1 MVLCLYST
9 YITTFFCE
17 VGVQP
22 FYAAL
27 AVGANIFV
35 SSFVQST
42 LTDKVCKV
50 IARYN
55 VMITAQLYSLGEEL
69 SSSLSQY

>member
-1 MVLCLYST
+1 MFSFLRLSLCLYSA

-22 FYAAL
+22 FFAAL
-27 AVGANIFV
+27 AVGANLFV

-42 LTDKVCKV
+42 LTDKV
-50 IARYN
+50 
-55 VMITAQLYSLGEEL
+55 GEVVAKLTE
-69 SSSLSQY
+69 